1 MGTQSLSDAIHQ
13 VSQANRDIVLESM
26 KTLRGNVDQ
35 GQNDADR
42 AKLAVNALTQLSE
55 TLQAMLSAFRV

>member
-1 MGTQSLSDAIHQ
+1 
-13 VSQANRDIVLESM
+13 M